1 MSTYPD
7 KDVMITD
14 VAVPLS
20 KLPDMMKKTR
30 EILESTK
37 VKYPSPI
44 VAHAGDGKYF
54 SCFLSCKNQSILTL
68 RKFLFKEMFMSCY
81 FSMQKILSK

>member
-1 MSTYPD
+1 VKKIATKNGATEFKVLTNENDCAALWRARKECLWSAMSTYPD

-20 KLPDMMKKTR
+20 KLPDMMRRTR
-30 EILESTK
+30 EILNSTK

-44 VAHAGDGKYF
+44 VAHAGDGKYH
-54 SCFLSCKNQSILTL
+54 
-68 RKFLFKEMFMSCY
+68 
-81 FSMQKILSK
+81 